1 MRCDPM
7 THKPHLSP
15 SSLSM
20 LSKCGEQFR
29 FRYVD
34 GRVRPPSA
42 SLIRGKAMHRGQA
55 GTLQQKIDDG
65 ALMSNEEVADIT
77 ATAFDGEWA
86 SSSVGLSKKEREV
99 GLATTKASAKDAA
112 VALATLYN
120 RQVAPAV
127 DPESVERKLSV
138 EIDGFPFDL
147 LGYADVVEK
156 DKTVRDSK
164 TRGNKPPESLILDS
178 LQAEVYPVAIEAI
191 DGVRPKFFKLDVMVE
206 QVTQRQHVELKRAVP
221 DDDSALL
228 RRLESAAHVIEKGA
242 FMPADPDWWG
252 CSAGWCGYWDL
263 CPYGAAQRS
272 SPVTMTT
279 YLEKK

>member
-1 MRCDPM
+1 M
-7 THKPHLSP
+7 TLKPHLSP

-42 SLIRGKAMHRGQA
+42 SLIRGKAMHLGQA
-55 GTLQQKIDDG
+55 CTLEQKITDG
-65 ALMSNEEVADIT
+65 VLMGDEEVADIT
-77 ATAFDGEWA
+77 ATGFDAEWA
-86 SSSVGLSKKEREV
+86 GSSVELSKKEREV
-99 GLATTKASAKDAA
+99 GLAKTKDTAKDAA

-120 RQVAPAV
+120 RQVAPGV

-138 EIDGFPFDL
+138 AIDGFPFDL
-147 LGYADVVEK
+147 LGYADVVER
-156 DKTVRDSK
+156 DKTIRDSK
-164 TRGNKPPESLILDS
+164 TRGNVPPESLILDS

-191 DGVRPKFFKLDVMVE
+191 DGTRPKLFKLDVMVE
-206 QVTQRQHVELKRAVP
+206 QVTQRQHVELIRPVP

-263 CPYGAAQRS
+263 CPYGAAHRS
-272 SPVTMTT
+272 SPVTKTIFK
-279 YLEKK
+279 EKK